1 MAEVLIE
8 KRGIG
13 NQRLSSIGNAQV
25 VLPFNVTQLQAKKL
39 EDLLNKINIKLD
51 VGVDSLSI
59 SSLSF
64 NDVQIKSVEKPMPN
78 SNFRI
83 QKAYVATIKSSIVDK
98 VNMFYNRVKEPVR
111 INTIPTIN
119 IDKETNLQEALGEV
133 TEEIDLTTIN
143 TALNTAPAENPQV
156 LANDPFS
163 QQVNQTV
170 SQPVGQVVQPVA
182 STSEEVAIQPQ
193 TVQPTNVAIQNVQ
206 PELTVPNEMASMPLD
221 NPKVKVKKLNGYV
234 LAIPVVIVW
243 LGAVLIGTIKL
254 VTSILT

>member
-39 EDLLNKINIKLD
+39 EDLLDKTNMKLN
-51 VGVDSLSI
+51 VEVDNLSI

-64 NDVQIKSVEKPMPN
+64 GNVQIKSVEKPMAN

-98 VNMFYNRVKEPVR
+98 VNMFYDRVKEPVR
-111 INTIPTIN
+111 INVIPTIN

-133 TEEIDLTTIN
+133 TEEIDLSTIN
-143 TALNTAPAENPQV
+143 TALNPAPSENQQV

-163 QQVNQTV
+163 QPVNQMV
-170 SQPVGQVVQPVA
+170 SQSVSQVVQPIA
-182 STSEEVAIQPQ
+182 STPEVVVAQPQ
-193 TVQPTNVAIQNVQ
+193 VVQPMDVAVQNVQ
-206 PELTVPNEMASMPLD
+206 PELTVPNETESMPLD
-221 NPKVKVKKLNGYV
+221 KPKVKVKKLNGYV
-234 LAIPVVIVW
+234 LAIPVVIIW